1 VRRYEQVADVI
12 RSDIAAGV
20 YAPGDRL
27 PSFATVA
34 GVHGVAVNTVRKAYG
49 LLKESG
55 EVVAYWRGGM
65 FVPVPDVQAVL
76 ADHEQRIGAL
86 ELAVGL

>member
-1 VRRYEQVADVI
+1 MI

-49 LLKESG
+49 TLKDSG
-55 EVVAYWRGGM
+55 EVVAHWRGGM
-65 FVPVPDVQAVL
+65 FVPVPDAQARL
-76 ADHEQRIGAL
+76 ADHELRIAAL
-86 ELAVGL
+86 ELAVGI